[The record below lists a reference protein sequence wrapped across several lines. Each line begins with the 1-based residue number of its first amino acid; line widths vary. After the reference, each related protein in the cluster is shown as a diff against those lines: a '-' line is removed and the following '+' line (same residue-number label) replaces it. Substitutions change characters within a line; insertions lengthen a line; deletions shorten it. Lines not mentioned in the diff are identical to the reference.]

1 MGITITMKRY
11 LFLYLLF
18 AVSLTIHGNIY
29 FKHLGKSEGL
39 SQISVVSIC
48 QDELGRMWFG
58 TLEGLNC
65 YDGNKMTVYKPSQ
78 TGEGYLGGNETQNLV
93 SDKQGNLFFISD
105 GNLIRYDLRKDHFS
119 QLPLRPSSLFA
130 QEHTIWAAVNDSVL
144 RWNKETQEFDF
155 IYSLES
161 HKKVTCLYIDVNNCL
176 WIGTL
181 DGLYRV
187 DNLDSPSPV
196 CVISHIHTHSLYR
209 DRQGRMWVA
218 AYRKGMF
225 KIENGV
231 SQQFAVQ
238 KDFELSNNDVR
249 CFVEDNEGSIWIGTF
264 NGLNKIDSL
273 GNVSFYN
280 RGMKPGNLRHS
291 SIFSLYKDLQ
301 GTIWVGTY
309 YGGVH
314 YFNPEIDVFRHYSE
328 DTGNED
334 GLSFSYVGNMVEDKR
349 GDVWICTEGGG
360 LNHLN
365 RKTGRFAHYLMDTKS
380 GSEAFY
386 NLKCIAYDEEHD
398 LLYIGTHKQG
408 FLCFDI
414 PTKKV
419 IYHSKEAGDS
429 WIKME
434 FKDDKLYLMSTRGMF
449 VKEKKGNAVEK
460 LYPSIP
466 EANTLGNDFLIDSQN
481 NLWIARWNMITRI
494 NMNNPQD
501 KQIYRYEE
509 NGLGKYHVLKMAETK
524 DGTLFMGTSGNGVY
538 TFDRKENKFLKCTAI
553 DASYCYNM
561 IITPKGYLAISNDR
575 GLLIYHPQ
583 TGEKKMIDAES
594 QLHLSAIND
603 GCGLLLC
610 RDGETFIGGTEG
622 MSSFMNSSLLNTP
635 PPYNLYFSSLIVNN
649 KPIAVGLLDNIL
661 KAALPFV
668 HEIDLKHN
676 ENNLS
681 VSFTS
686 NNYVNNTGRKVY
698 EYMLEGFS
706 KEWATTYDNTIV
718 YTNLN
723 PGEYKLIV
731 REQQQSSQDTVSVI
745 ELPIVIHHP
754 WWATWWAYLI
764 YTCILSAIAWGII
777 RNWRSK
783 MRLRASLAQEKM
795 EKEKNEELTQAKL
808 QFFAN
813 ISHEF
818 RTPLTLIISQIE
830 SLLQSGN
837 LSPFLRT
844 RLQRIY
850 KNTFQF
856 RELISE
862 LLDFRKMERGKLNLH
877 VCRQNMI
884 PYLEQIYQDFA
895 EQAQLQK
902 IHFEFHAEAESLMC
916 WCDGRQLRKVFS
928 NLLLNAFKHTPEEGK
943 VELQIIEK
951 ETSIEIKVIDSGKGI
966 PQEALPYIF
975 DRFYQVDSTISSP
988 GSGIGLALSKGL
1000 VELHHGEIKVK
1011 SALQYGT
1018 IFTVTLPK
1026 ENLFQNDAYVTFTE
1040 AESSEYQLMESSTTT
1055 SVAEEAAVGEES
1067 EMQEDVTSK
1076 DCVLLVEDNEDLLQI
1091 LTSLLSPL
1099 YRVVIAMNGKEGFA
1113 KTLEERPDLILSDIM
1128 MPEMDG
1134 IEMCSKIKNNF
1145 DLCHIPVVLL
1155 TALTSDNKKMEGLQ
1169 CGADDY
1175 IEKPFNN
1182 KMLLGHI
1189 ANILRNRKLLKQKFG
1204 KDITTNEP
1212 QGTELQALA
1221 LSPIDAKFLAKLEE
1235 VVKTHLSNPDFD
1247 VNMLA
1252 GELAVSRSSLY
1263 NKLKALSCMSPNEYI
1278 LNIRLKHAADLLKN
1292 HPELQ
1297 ITDIAY
1303 QVGFNSLRYFR
1314 HCFKAC
1320 FNQTPQEYKGKR

>member
-1 MGITITMKRY
+1 MKRY
-11 LFLYLLF
+11 LLLYLLLT
-18 AVSLTIHGNIY
+18 VSLTIHGNIY

-65 YDGNKMTVYKPSQ
+65 YDGNRMTVYKASL
-78 TGEGYLGGNETQNLV
+78 TGKDHFGGNEIQNLV
-93 SDKQGNLFFISD
+93 SDKQGSIFFISD
-105 GNLIRYDLRKDHFS
+105 RNLIRYDLFKDHFT
-119 QLPLRPSSLFA
+119 QLDLRPGCLYA
-130 QEHTIWAAVNDSVL
+130 QEHTIWAAVNDSIL
-144 RWNKETQEFDF
+144 KWNKETEEFDF
-155 IYSLES
+155 IYCLKS
-161 HKKVTCLYIDVNNCL
+161 HKKVTCLYFDVNNCM

-187 DNLDSPSPV
+187 DNLNSPSPV

-209 DRQGRMWVA
+209 DKQGRMWVA
-218 AYRKGMF
+218 AYRKGMY

-231 SQQFAVQ
+231 SQQFAIQ
-238 KDFELSNNDVR
+238 KDFDLSNNDVR

-273 GNVSFYN
+273 GNVSYYN

-291 SIFSLYKDLQ
+291 SVFSLYKDLQ

-314 YFNPEIDVFRHYSE
+314 YFNPKVDIFRHYSE

-334 GLSFSYVGNMVEDKR
+334 GLSFPYVGNMVEDKR

-365 RKTGRFAHYLMDTKS
+365 RKTGRFTHYLMDNKS
-380 GSEAFY
+380 YSEPFY
-386 NLKCIAYDEEHD
+386 NLKCIAYDKEQD
-398 LLYIGTHKQG
+398 CLYIGTHKQG

-414 PTKKV
+414 STKKV
-419 IYHSKEAGDS
+419 KYHSKEAGDT
-429 WIKME
+429 WVKME
-434 FKDDKLYLMSTRGMF
+434 FKDDKLYLMSTKGMF
-449 VKEKKGNAVEK
+449 IKERGDHSLKS
-460 LYPSIP
+460 LYPSTP
-466 EANTLGNDFLIDSQN
+466 EANTDGTDFLIDSQN
-481 NLWIARWNMITRI
+481 YLWISRWNSITRI
-494 NMNNPQD
+494 SMTNPQE
-501 KQIYRYEE
+501 KQTYRYGES
-509 NGLGKYHVLKMAETK
+509 GLGKYHVIKMAETK
-524 DGTLFMGTSGNGVY
+524 GGTVFMGTYGDGIYEFN
-538 TFDRKENKFLKCTAI
+538 RKEKKFIKCAAI
-553 DASYCYNM
+553 DASYCYN
-561 IITPKGYLAISNDR
+561 IIVTPRDYLAVSNDR

-610 RDGETFIGGTEG
+610 QDGETFIGGAEG
-622 MSSFMNSSLLNTP
+622 LSSFMSSSLSNTP
-635 PPYNLYFSSLIVNN
+635 PSYNLYFSSLIVNN
-649 KPIAVGLLDNIL
+649 KPIAADGSDNVL

-668 HEIDLKHN
+668 HQIDLNHN

-698 EYMLEGFS
+698 EYKLEGFS
-706 KEWATTYDNTIV
+706 KEWATTYGNAIV
-718 YTNLN
+718 FTNLN
-723 PGEYKLIV
+723 PGKYKLIV
-731 REQQQSSQDTVSVI
+731 REQQQSSHDKISLI
-745 ELPIVIHHP
+745 ELPIIIHHP

-764 YTCILSAIAWGII
+764 YICIVSAIAWII
-777 RNWRSK
+777 VINWRSK

-830 SLLQSGN
+830 SLLQTGS

-844 RLQRIY
+844 RLQKIY

-877 VCRQNMI
+877 VCQLDMI
-884 PYLEQIYQDFA
+884 PYLQQIYQDFT
-895 EQAQLQK
+895 EQAQLQNLQ
-902 IHFEFHAEAESLMC
+902 FEFHAEAESLMC

-928 NLLLNAFKHTPEEGK
+928 NLLSNAFKHTPEEGK
-943 VELQIIEK
+943 VELQIEEK
-951 ETSIEIKVIDSGKGI
+951 ETVIEIKVIDSGEGI

-975 DRFYQVDSTISSP
+975 DRFYQVDSAISSP

-1000 VELHHGEIKVK
+1000 VELHHGEIIVK

-1026 ENLFQNDAYVTFTE
+1026 ENLFQSDTYVTFTE
-1040 AESSEYQLMESSTTT
+1040 PENSNNRFMETSTVTSASEETVVVEDSGIQES
-1055 SVAEEAAVGEES
+1055 AA
-1067 EMQEDVTSK
+1067 SK
-1076 DCVLLVEDNEDLLQI
+1076 DCVLLVEDNEELLQI

-1099 YRVVIAMNGKEGFA
+1099 YRVAIAMNGKEGLA
-1113 KTLEERPDLILSDIM
+1113 KTLEEHPDLILSDIM

-1134 IEMCSKIKNNF
+1134 IEMCTKIKNNF

-1204 KDITTNEP
+1204 KDITDDKPES
-1212 QGTELQALA
+1212 TELQALA
-1221 LSPIDAKFLAKLEE
+1221 LNPIDAKFLAKLEDI
-1235 VVKTHLSNPDFD
+1235 VKAQLSNPDFD
-1247 VNMLA
+1247 VNTLA

-1263 NKLKALSCMSPNEYI
+1263 NKLRALSCMSPNEYI
-1278 LNIRLKHAADLLKN
+1278 LNMRLKHAADLLKN

-1297 ITDIAY
+1297 ITDIAF

-1320 FNQTPQEYKGKR
+1320 FNQTPQEYKGK